1 MGKPMN
7 KNNNGQAKLKDLV
20 VVTLLSDVDQ
30 AKEYQTLLKLNDI
43 PATIQEQ
50 FDPTGEHKGAAI
62 MVPEDFLDEAHVVIE
77 SQDAYDDFY
86 DYALE
91 EEDEV
96 DFDADMLDEVDMVLL
111 MTVEPG
117 FGGQKFLDL
126 VLPKIRRTRELL
138 GDRPIWLQ
146 VDGGVSAETIERCAE
161 AGADTFVAGS
171 AVYNSDDPDAMVNQ
185 LRDLAVTAC
194 RH

>member
-1 MGKPMN
+1 LWPPPAIRARADQERGFNVVGFGPLARDAGVLDDEKHAVLLWSTKMRRPMD
-7 KNNNGQAKLKDLV
+7 KNNNGQTRLKDLV

-50 FDPTGEHKGAAI
+50 LDPTGEHKGVAI

-96 DFDADMLDEVDMVLL
+96 DFDADMLDDEYRFARNRA
-111 MTVEPG
+111 P
-117 FGGQKFLDL
+117 
-126 VLPKIRRTRELL
+126 
-138 GDRPIWLQ
+138 
-146 VDGGVSAETIERCAE
+146 
-161 AGADTFVAGS
+161 
-171 AVYNSDDPDAMVNQ
+171 
-185 LRDLAVTAC
+185 
-194 RH
+194 